1 MFFLSKNIILYSQQ
15 TLQIPL
21 MDIISL
27 IEQFAF
33 YTGILYVI
41 LEILQKNFMWVLG
54 IMTGAAC
61 AYSFAVQHLY
71 ASMGLNIYYVV
82 VSFWGLYQWR
92 KDKNRLEASASAEV
106 KGATIH
112 LERLSRKTALISL
125 GVFIVGTALLILLLK
140 AIGDSESVL
149 DAVVTVMSAIATW
162 WLAKSYPQQWLLFIV
177 ADVLSTILCFTSG
190 LNWMAVLYMV
200 YIASAVYGYHHWM
213 KKGAYV
219 Q

>member
-1 MFFLSKNIILYSQQ
+1 
-15 TLQIPL
+15 

-54 IMTGAAC
+54 ILTGAAC

-71 ASMGLNIYYVV
+71 ASMGLNIYYVI

-92 KDKNRLEASASAEV
+92 KDKGRLEASASAES

-125 GVFIVGTALLILLLK
+125 AVFIVGTALLILLLK

-177 ADVLSTILCFTSG
+177 ADILSTILCFTSG

-200 YIASAVYGYHHWM
+200 YIASAVYGYYHWM

>member
-1 MFFLSKNIILYSQQ
+1 
-15 TLQIPL
+15 
-21 MDIISL
+21 
-27 IEQFAF
+27 
-33 YTGILYVI
+33 
-41 LEILQKNFMWVLG
+41 
-54 IMTGAAC
+54 
-61 AYSFAVQHLY
+61 
-71 ASMGLNIYYVV
+71 

-92 KDKNRLEASASAEV
+92 KDKNRLEASASAES

-125 GVFIVGTALLILLLK
+125 AVFIVGTALLILLLK

-177 ADVLSTILCFTSG
+177 ADILSTILCFTSG

-200 YIASAVYGYHHWM
+200 YIASAVYGYYHWM